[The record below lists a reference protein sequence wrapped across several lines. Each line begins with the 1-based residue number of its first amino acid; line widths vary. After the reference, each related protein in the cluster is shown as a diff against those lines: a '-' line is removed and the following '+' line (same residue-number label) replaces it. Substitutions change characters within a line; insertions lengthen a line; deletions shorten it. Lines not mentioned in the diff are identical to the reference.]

1 MRFSRPRRPLRAL
14 VLLIVVGLVSA
25 LGRGLWA
32 NGVFSS
38 VTPGFSGQ
46 CKVAAVLPVQD
57 IEIAGGVAYLSVADA
72 AGPRAEDGIYALPL
86 NGGAAKKLAGAPR
99 DFHPRG
105 IGLWRTYDGKGLFL
119 FAVNRHGNGRFSID
133 SFEVADLATVPR
145 LAPEGMIEGGLL
157 KNPQDVAASGPGT
170 FYVANGTA
178 GKYPVLRPLQHYGV
192 IPGGDILYFN
202 GMSFR
207 AVADGLYG
215 TRSLVMT
222 RDGGH
227 VIAGGLLSR
236 SVTSFTRESLTGNL
250 TEDQVEV
257 LRAGPERLALDAQG
271 QLWVAGHANLLS
283 WRAMS
288 GAPGT
293 RASSQVLRVAIANG
307 RPGAVAQV
315 YGNAGAEIAGAGA
328 VAVEGAHLLI
338 GSAQDKK
345 LLDCNMR

>member
-14 VLLIVVGLVSA
+14 AILILVGLVSA
-25 LGRGLWA
+25 TGRGLWA

-46 CKVAAVLPVQD
+46 CKVAATLPVQD
-57 IEIAGGVAYLSVADA
+57 IEIANGVAYLSVADA
-72 AGPRAEDGIYALPL
+72 GGPKASDGIYVLPL
-86 NGGAAKKLAGAPR
+86 AGGAAKKLAGAPK

-119 FAVNRHGNGRFSID
+119 FAVNRHGSGRFSID
-133 SFEVADLATVPR
+133 SFEVADAATAPR
-145 LAPEGMIEGGLL
+145 LAPQGMIEGGLL

-178 GKYPVLRPLQHYGV
+178 GKNPVLQPLQHYGV
-192 IPGGDILYFN
+192 LSAGDILYFN

-207 AVADGLYG
+207 EVADGLYG

-222 RDGGH
+222 KNGSH
-227 VIAGGLLSR
+227 VIVGGLLGR

-250 TEDQVEV
+250 TEDTVKV
-257 LRAGPERLALDAQG
+257 LNAGPERLALDGQG
-271 QLWVAGHANLLS
+271 QLWVAGHANLMS

-288 GAPGT
+288 TEPGT
-293 RASSQVLRVAIANG
+293 KASSQVLRVAMTDG
-307 RPGAVAQV
+307 VPGDGGQV
-315 YGNAGAEIAGAGA
+315 YGNAGDQIAGAGA
-328 VAVEGAHLLI
+328 VAVEGNRLLI
-338 GSAQDKK
+338 GSTLDRK
-345 LLDCNMR
+345 LLDCSGG